1 MLHTWIVSSSSSE
14 ESWNSELEVYLLL
27 VANLS
32 VYICVTVLIWIQ
44 TFTNL
49 LSVHC
54 NIVHCISPNLGN
66 GYFRLWYYHLFSLI
80 TCESKGQIAQKEKN
94 LKTVPFLQQ
103 ILCDQTGM
111 PHSAAPWPLPPDN
124 HREQPVLNISVPG
137 DINRCLTVGFRAQD
151 ESYLFYTLLYS
162 SPPAV
167 NSLWPPA
174 LSLNVPIG
182 VY

>member
-1 MLHTWIVSSSSSE
+1 MLHTWIASSSSSE

-80 TCESKGQIAQKEKN
+80 TCESKGQIAQKERN

-111 PHSAAPWPLPPDN
+111 PHSAALWPLPPDN
-124 HREQPVLNISVPG
+124 HREQPVLNILCQV
-137 DINRCLTVGFRAQD
+137 
-151 ESYLFYTLLYS
+151 TL
-162 SPPAV
+162 
-167 NSLWPPA
+167 
-174 LSLNVPIG
+174 IG
-182 VY
+182 VWLGGLGHRMRVIFFTLFCTTVPMLWIPFDHLPSP